1 MVRRTIGSIIHSAKS
16 WITCS
21 LAALYRSLLRRTVF
35 VGVTGSCGKTTT
47 KELIA
52 AVLAARFQGRK
63 SPRSKN
69 LPQHLARTVL
79 SVRPWD
85 DYCVVEIAAAV
96 RGERIPL
103 QVPLKLVQ
111 PQIGVVTNIETDHL
125 SAFGTVEAIAAEK
138 SKLISGLPPH
148 GTAILNVDD
157 ERVRNMQTQC
167 AARVI
172 TCGVAP
178 DAMLRA
184 ENIGAS
190 WPERLSF
197 TAIYEGQSCVV
208 RTQLC
213 GAHWVPSVLAA
224 LGVGIAMGVPLATA
238 SEAIYMVPPFHRR
251 MSPVSHPDG
260 VTFVLDNYKAPL
272 WSIPSTL
279 RFMREARAGR
289 KIVVVGAISDYRGDH
304 GRVYATV
311 AREALS
317 VADRVIFV
325 GPRARKSLR
334 ARSQSQNEVLQ
345 AFDDVEAARPYVHNL
360 LRPGDLVLLK
370 DSDRE
375 RLDTI
380 ITMRTWDSGSP
391 AVTNPMPSQE
401 ASRLPR

>member
-1 MVRRTIGSIIHSAKS
+1 MVRRAIGPIIKSATTRVACSI
-16 WITCS
+16 
-21 LAALYRSLLRRTVF
+21 AALYRSVLRGTVF
-35 VGVTGSCGKTTT
+35 IGVTGSCGKTTT

-52 AVLAARFQGRK
+52 AVLAAQLRGRK
-63 SPRSKN
+63 SRSSKN

-103 QVPLKLVQ
+103 QVPLKLVM

-125 SAFGTVEAIAAEK
+125 NAFGTVEAIAAEK
-138 SKLISGLPPH
+138 SKLIAALPPH
-148 GTAILNVDD
+148 GTAVLNVDD
-157 ERVRNMQTQC
+157 ERVRAMQTLC

-172 TCGVAP
+172 TCGLAP

-184 ENIGAS
+184 ENIVAS

-197 TAIYEGQSCVV
+197 TAIYEGQSYVA

-213 GAHWVPSVLAA
+213 GAHWVHSVLAA
-224 LGVGIAMGVPLATA
+224 LAVGSAMGVPLATA
-238 SEAIYMVPPFHRR
+238 IQAIHSVPPFNRR

-279 RFMREARAGR
+279 RFMREASAGR
-289 KIVVVGAISDYRGDH
+289 KILVLGSISDYRGDH
-304 GRVYATV
+304 GRVYASV
-311 AREALS
+311 AREALN

-334 ARSQSQNEVLQ
+334 ARSQSREEDALQ
-345 AFDDVEAARPYVHNL
+345 AFDNIEAACPYVHTM

-375 RLDTI
+375 RLETI
-380 ITMRTWDSGSP
+380 IATRTW
-391 AVTNPMPSQE
+391 
-401 ASRLPR
+401 ASID

>member
-1 MVRRTIGSIIHSAKS
+1 
-16 WITCS
+16 
-21 LAALYRSLLRRTVF
+21 LLLRRTVF
-35 VGVTGSCGKTTT
+35 IGVTGSCGKTTT

-52 AVLAARFQGRK
+52 AVLAARFRGRK
-63 SPRSKN
+63 SLSSKN
-69 LPQHLARTVL
+69 LPRQLARTVF

-85 DYCVVEIAAAV
+85 DYCVVEIAAAF

-103 QVPLKLVQ
+103 QAPLKLVQ

-125 SAFGTVEAIAAEK
+125 NAFGTVEAIAAEK
-138 SKLISGLPPH
+138 GKLIAALPPH

-157 ERVRNMQTQC
+157 ERVRAMQTRG
-167 AARVI
+167 AARVF

-184 ENIGAS
+184 ENISAS

-197 TAIYEGQSCVV
+197 TAIYEGQSYVV

-224 LGVGIAMGVPLATA
+224 LAVGLAMAVPLATA
-238 SEAIYMVPPFHRR
+238 IEAIHKVPPFQRR
-251 MSPVSHPDG
+251 MSPLSHPDG
-260 VTFVLDNYKAPL
+260 VAFVVDNYKAPL

-279 RFMREARAGR
+279 RFMREASAGR
-289 KIVVVGAISDYRGDH
+289 KILVVGTISDYRGDH
-304 GRVYATV
+304 GRIYANV
-311 AREALS
+311 AREALN

-334 ARSQSQNEVLQ
+334 ARSQPQDEALQ
-345 AFDDVEAARPYVHNL
+345 AFDNIEAACPYVHDL

-370 DSDRE
+370 DSGHE
-375 RLDTI
+375 RLDKLIAT
-380 ITMRTWDSGSP
+380 RTWDKDGQQDATTASH
-391 AVTNPMPSQE
+391 Q
-401 ASRLPR
+401 ASRSLR